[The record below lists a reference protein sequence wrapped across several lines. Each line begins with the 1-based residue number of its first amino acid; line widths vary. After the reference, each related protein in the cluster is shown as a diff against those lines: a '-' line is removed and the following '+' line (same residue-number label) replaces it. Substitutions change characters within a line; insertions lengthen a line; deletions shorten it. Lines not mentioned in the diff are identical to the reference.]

1 MCLASEIHYMRCVS
15 VFWACEFFDFTGI
28 RGGGQIFAVIYII
41 NYAKIHSMIEIHYMR
56 YDSVTFGL
64 ERCVSVILDL
74 GRWVSVILGLG
85 V

>member
-1 MCLASEIHYMRCVS
+1 MFLYFGPVNFLNLQEY
-15 VFWACEFFDFTGI
+15 G
-28 RGGGQIFAVIYII
+28 GGGQIFAVIYII